1 MAGIVARDLV
11 NLFKS
16 EKNGVYVDP
25 ERLVTALNTKLLNA
39 NLISPDFFRETT
51 LDDARNILHEI
62 LSLSIDKRIEMLG
75 GKQSLNMI
83 RDIMIQNLD
92 FQ

>member
-25 ERLVTALNTKLLNA
+25 DRLTTALNTKLLNA
-39 NLISPDFFRETT
+39 NLISPDFFRETN
-51 LDDARNILHEI
+51 LEDARIILDEI
-62 LSLSIDKRIEMLG
+62 LVLSIDKRIEMLG
-75 GKQSLNMI
+75 GKQSLSMI
-83 RDIMIQNLD
+83 RDILIQNLD